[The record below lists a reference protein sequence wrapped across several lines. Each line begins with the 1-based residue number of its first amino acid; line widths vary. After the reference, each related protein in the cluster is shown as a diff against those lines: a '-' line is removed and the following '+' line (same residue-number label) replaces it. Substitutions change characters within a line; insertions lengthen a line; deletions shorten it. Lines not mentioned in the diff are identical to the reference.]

1 VKAFGSQ
8 PLDTFKGMLTEDEY
22 RRCESNTQLGNTWF
36 KLTTDVFIAF
46 LFQVK
51 FITQVV
57 IS

>member
-8 PLDTFKGMLTEDEY
+8 PIDTFKGMVTEDEC
-22 RRCESNTQLGNTWF
+22 RRSESNTQLGKTWF

-46 LFQVK
+46 LFRVK
-51 FITQVV
+51 FITQAV